1 MQHIVHEESKKVYKV
16 GREETKSS
24 MGTIKLPCTVGGK
37 CISMKLNRLR
47 KSAIKQTKIK
57 MRVLNDTTDIFV
69 NRVELKN
76 TCSSHSCLFVLE
88 KTRVNVKECNIM
100 LIIIKTNIRS
110 FKSQIQD
117 FLTPP
122 KQS

>member
-1 MQHIVHEESKKVYKV
+1 
-16 GREETKSS
+16 

-100 LIIIKTNIRS
+100 LIIIKTNIKS
-110 FKSQIQD
+110 FKSHIQD